1 MIRFLD
7 NYQGFY
13 CTAIKFI
20 MAQKISTLV
29 MTARHHKEIKLA
41 KENTSFEFRFDEA
54 GEINNAGFFYIIF
67 AGEGAYRGIPIVL
80 MGKFCTSDGT
90 TRRFPREAPL
100 MYFMT
105 PIWHVNVSAV
115 PCSEDNVYTICLD
128 TLREEW
134 APALGLEAVVN
145 TIRLLLMEP
154 CDDSPFNKDAVGQN
168 PRELRRSIRAHYL
181 PHAEYVETLV
191 ARIKALP

>member
-1 MIRFLD
+1 
-7 NYQGFY
+7 
-13 CTAIKFI
+13 
-20 MAQKISTLV
+20 MAQLV
-29 MTARHHKEIKLA
+29 PSLVLTARHHKEIKLA
-41 KENTSFEFRFDEA
+41 RENPDFEFRFDES

-67 AGEGAYRGIPIVL
+67 QGAGAYRDVPVVI
-80 MGKFCTSDGT
+80 MGKFCTSDGD
-90 TRRFPREAPL
+90 TRKFPRDAPL

-145 TIRLLLMEP
+145 TIKLLLMEP
-154 CDDSPFNKDAVGQN
+154 CDASPFNKDAVGQN
-168 PRELRRSIRAHYL
+168 RRALRSSIRAHYL
-181 PHAEYVETLV
+181 PHAEYVQTLV
-191 ARIKALP
+191 ARIRALP